1 MQLAN
6 VTIVGV
12 DEKNRTLFFSE
23 FARMFDGFV
32 LSVMDRSGFAAARGL
47 NSPFSLVQHNMLIS
61 VGLLCRNLRRGDVFL
76 VLDSTMSI
84 VNDEHCT

>member
-1 MQLAN
+1 MQFAN
-6 VTIVGV
+6 VIIVGV
-12 DEKNRTLFFSE
+12 DEKNCTLFFSE
-23 FARMFDGFV
+23 FTRMFDGFV

-76 VLDSTMSI
+76 VDH
-84 VNDEHCT
+84 EHRE